1 MNQQRR
7 KRGRPSNAERTA
19 RALAAMAPDPPLREV
34 RLPTK
39 EDFIANPVPGE
50 PSHEEIVEYMAA
62 HPPVPPSW
70 TKGQLLN
77 VRNAGECYVITLLG
91 EEFDPHH
98 PERALK
104 FTNPALCQ
112 NFVSSWYAR
121 EHFDPRAR

>member
-1 MNQQRR
+1 M
-7 KRGRPSNAERTA
+7 
-19 RALAAMAPDPPLREV
+19 PDPPS
-34 RLPTK
+34 
-39 EDFIANPVPGE
+39 A
-50 PSHEEIVEYMAA
+50 EEAIR
-62 HPPVPPSW
+62 PPPSW

-91 EEFDPHH
+91 EEFDPRH

>member
-1 MNQQRR
+1 MSPQQVRR
-7 KRGRPSNAERTA
+7 KRGRPSNAEL
-19 RALAAMAPDPPLREV
+19 ALRRQAAAERPNNPLVNHEQIIRKAAEVLGIPMEPESIEPEPP
-34 RLPTK
+34 
-39 EDFIANPVPGE
+39 
-50 PSHEEIVEYMAA
+50 S
-62 HPPVPPSW
+62 VPPSW

-91 EEFDPHH
+91 EEFDPRH

-121 EHFDPRAR
+121 ENHDPRAR